1 MGWEEQGRLPHARFM
16 EAVERIDQMIE
27 EQQSGG

>member
-16 EAVERIDQMIE
+16 EAVEAIDMRIE
-27 EQQSGG
+27 EAKNHS